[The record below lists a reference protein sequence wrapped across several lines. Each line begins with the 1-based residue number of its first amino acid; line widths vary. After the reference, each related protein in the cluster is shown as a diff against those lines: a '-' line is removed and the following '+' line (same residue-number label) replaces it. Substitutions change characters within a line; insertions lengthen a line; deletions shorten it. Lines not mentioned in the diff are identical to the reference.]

1 MTHHPALQD
10 QRAERF
16 RSEFP
21 VFEKSIYL
29 NHASVSP
36 LPARS
41 VAATKRYL
49 DDRMQHGSLYVA
61 DWLAVR
67 DDART
72 RAARLIGASSD
83 EIAFT
88 GNTSHGLSLVAE
100 GLQWNAGDT
109 VAVSYPDFPTVV
121 FPWQN
126 LTRRGVEVVRVN
138 RLENGNLRTE
148 DVERIMDK
156 HSPKLFMAASVDFA
170 TGARC
175 DLNAIGQLCRERGV
189 LFCVDAIQ
197 SLGAAPMNVDDS
209 AIDFL
214 SAGGHKWL
222 LGPIGFGIL
231 YVRRSREE
239 LLHPH
244 VVGWQSVKGGEAI
257 TLDFDLKQDASR
269 FEPGTQDIASLYGF
283 AASLSLL
290 EEADVENIHTHTLAL
305 GDIIREQCA
314 ERGLRVVSPDGP
326 GERSAIVSIQHPDP
340 TAAANALLAENI
352 AVSLREGRVRVAP
365 HLANTSAD
373 IKRFFEVLDAA

>member
-1 MTHHPALQD
+1 MHPTLQD

-16 RSEFP
+16 RREFP

-29 NHASVSP
+29 NHAAVSP
-36 LPARS
+36 LPSRS

-88 GNTSHGLSLVAE
+88 GNTSHGLSIIAE
-100 GLQWNAGDT
+100 GLEWNAGDT

-126 LTRRGVEVVRVN
+126 LARRGVEVVRMH
-138 RLENGNLRTE
+138 RRENGSLRTD
-148 DVERIMDK
+148 DVKRILDE
-156 HSPKLFMAASVDFA
+156 HSPRLLMAASVDFA
-170 TGARC
+170 TGAAC
-175 DLNAIGQLCRERGV
+175 DLNAIGALCRERDV

-197 SLGAAPMNVDDS
+197 SLGAMPVDVDDS

-222 LGPIGFGIL
+222 LGPIGFGVL

-283 AASLSLL
+283 SASLSLL
-290 EEADVENIHTHTLAL
+290 EEAGVEKIHAHTLAL
-305 GDIIREQCA
+305 GDIIRKRCA
-314 ERGLRVVSPDGP
+314 ERKLRVVSPDGP
-326 GERSAIVSIQHPDP
+326 GERSAIVSFEHPHA
-340 TAAANALLAENI
+340 TAAVDALLAASI
-352 AVSLREGRVRVAP
+352 AVSLRDGRIRVAP

-373 IKRFFEVLDAA
+373 IERLFEALDAA